1 MRGNL
6 TEIPAHWDFPPLGS
20 PLPAGAASLID
31 YLSKKVFNDYEPSQ
45 FQPFRQRL
53 IDWLN
58 NFDDQLDQQHL
69 LALLLDV
76 FFVGRR
82 EFEALYRSV
91 YRGLLFRW
99 MIEDSGIDV
108 FSNDLEETIADRV
121 NAAWICPI
129 SDSLRI
135 NSFLKVNGLKSLD
148 KRPDWRSLE
157 QFGDISKIQ
166 AYVAQKKIKE
176 LILLEDFCGS
186 GNQATGA
193 VRFAA
198 ETLPNVRILLCPLI
212 VCPKGDETLIEVVKG
227 LKIKGFSNVTY
238 EPALVL
244 PSSVVHDYESH
255 ANGNGSKTDA
265 FLCVNKEK
273 LGFSTDKAMFGYKQT
288 GAKVVMFSNC
298 PNNTL
303 PVFYRET
310 KSWKPLFPR
319 VDRQS

>member
-1 MRGNL
+1 MRGIL
-6 TEIPAHWDFPPLGS
+6 SDIPAEWDFPPEGS

-31 YLSKKVFNDYEPSQ
+31 FLSKKVFNDYEPSQ
-45 FQPFRQRL
+45 FHPFRQRL
-53 IDWLN
+53 VEWLN
-58 NFDDQLDQQHL
+58 NFQEQEDQQHL

-82 EFEALYRSV
+82 EFEALYRAV
-91 YRGLLFRW
+91 YRGVLFRW
-99 MIEDSGIDV
+99 MIEGSDIDV
-108 FSNDLEETIADRV
+108 FSDDLETLIADKV
-121 NAAWICPI
+121 NDAWICPI

-148 KRPDWRSLE
+148 KRPDWRSLK
-157 QFGDISKIQ
+157 QFGDVPKIQ
-166 AYVAQKKIKE
+166 SYVADKGIRD
-176 LILLEDFCGS
+176 LVLLEDFCGS

-193 VRFAA
+193 IKFAA
-198 ETLPNVRILLCPLI
+198 ETLPDVRILLCPLI
-212 VCPKGDETLIEVVKG
+212 VCPKGDEALIGVVKE
-227 LKIKGFSNVTY
+227 LKDNGFSNVTY

-244 PSSVVHDYESH
+244 PQTVVHDYDEH
-255 ANGNGSKTDA
+255 AAGNSTRSDL
-265 FLCVNKEK
+265 FLCDNKAK

-303 PVFYRET
+303 PVFHRET
-310 KSWKPLFPR
+310 EDWKPLFPR